1 MFRFKSRRDRA
12 VLISV
17 ALLLMVFVFI
27 STNRA
32 QVAIPPPAADSTKLS
47 TGTGADGINEQA
59 IKSNEDDIRQKLQG
73 SGNGAAAVAPIANAN
88 AGGSTGGSSGGSS
101 GGSAASGDRHAGL
114 VDSSVVSGNANG
126 AKKPLANAATED
138 AHDKLIAN
146 TGAKGVPKGIAKGSP
161 ADSNTE
167 NEFDAAT
174 EFNSIMTLSP
184 VVIFS
189 KTYCGYSK
197 ALKKLLT
204 SEYELTPNPTIVEL
218 DKHTHGREL
227 QDYIAAKTGRKT
239 VPNLFVGGVSRGGS
253 DDIKKLH
260 DEGSLSKYLNQWGNK
275 QIKVSKVSAPSNS

>member
-1 MFRFKSRRDRA
+1 M
-12 VLISV
+12 
-17 ALLLMVFVFI
+17 ALLLIIFVFV

-32 QVAIPPPAADSTKLS
+32 QVVIPSPAVDSAKLS
-47 TGTGADGINEQA
+47 TGASADGISEQA
-59 IKSNEDDIRQKLQG
+59 IKSNEDDIRQKLQ
-73 SGNGAAAVAPIANAN
+73 
-88 AGGSTGGSSGGSS
+88 STQ
-101 GGSAASGDRHAGL
+101 
-114 VDSSVVSGNANG
+114 NG
-126 AKKPLANAATED
+126 AKKPLANAATEE

-146 TGAKGVPKGIAKGSP
+146 SGPKAVPKAVPKTVPKGISKGST

-167 NEFDAAT
+167 ELFDAAV

-204 SEYELTPNPTIVEL
+204 SEYELIPNPTVVEL

-227 QDYIAAKTGRKT
+227 QEYIAIKTGRRT

-260 DEGSLSKYLNQWGNK
+260 EDGSLSNYLNQWGNK